1 MKLSRP
7 SQFLLSLV
15 LTHAL
20 ILNPLLVPRAM
31 AGLAPHSNSYHEV
44 CDPVDNATPE
54 EAKTNPAVG
63 GPTIKAA
70 CLNGKNAMAM
80 WGVELAKT
88 IIYGLAAAACF
99 ALICLEWAGS
109 GGICMLISMG
119 AGAAGMISDQIFAK
133 QAQSIADNWASQA
146 QKLVEPATAAAIP
159 LARTL
164 AKEVLKEGAKLSGNA
179 ECGIAGGFLAADAI
193 LSGFGMSAAASATW
207 SSVEAARSAHD
218 AAGMQMSHPHGM
230 AQNGGQVAQIAPGGI
245 APTAAG
251 SDCSNSQGDSYLT
264 CINQSVQD
272 PQLSAI
278 TSNSQFMGLMNKALG
293 KPLGQFV
300 KDYKGDGSNSS
311 LASYA
316 ANGIGLPQL
325 AGPIKGLLDSTK
337 ELVASK
343 PELGAGRYKSK
354 NPKAEKKAAGG
365 MDFNSVMANLMKQAN
380 GGDSKGVKKDD
391 SKSLLFRRMEAMS
404 PERVLESKD
413 ISLFDRITNRY
424 NKKQVEPEAASG
436 SGASSTDT
444 SSSH

>member
-20 ILNPLLVPRAM
+20 ILNPLFVPRAM
-31 AGLAPHSNSYHEV
+31 AGLAPHSSSYNEV
-44 CDPVDNATPE
+44 CGPVDNATPE

-80 WGVELAKT
+80 WSVELAKT
-88 IIYGLAAAACF
+88 IIFAVAAAACF
-99 ALICLEWAGS
+99 ALICLEWAGTGS
-109 GGICMLISMG
+109 ICTLISMG
-119 AGAAGMISDQIFAK
+119 VGAAAMITDQIFAK
-133 QAQSIADNWASQA
+133 QAQSISDNWASQA

-159 LARTL
+159 LAKTL
-164 AKEVLKEGAKLSGNA
+164 AKELLKEGTKLSGNA
-179 ECGIAGGFLAADAI
+179 ECGIAGGFLAADAV
-193 LSGFGMSAAASATW
+193 LSGFGMSAAATATS
-207 SSVEAARSAHD
+207 SSVDAARSARD
-218 AAGMQMSHPHGM
+218 AAGMQMTHPHGM
-230 AQNGGQVAQIAPGGI
+230 AQNGGQVAPIAPGGI

-251 SDCSNSQGDSYLT
+251 SDCSKSQGDSYLT

-316 ANGIGLPQL
+316 ADGIGLPQL
-325 AGPIKGLLDSTK
+325 AGPLKGVLDSTK

-343 PELGAGRYKSK
+343 PELGGGRYKSNNAK
-354 NPKAEKKAAGG
+354 TEKKALGG
-365 MDFNSVMANLMKQAN
+365 MDFNSIMANLMKQAN

-391 SKSLLFRRMEAMS
+391 SKSLIYKRLEAMS

-424 NKKQVEPEAASG
+424 NKKQVEPEAEAASASG
-436 SGASSTDT
+436 PNSG
-444 SSSH
+444 SH